1 MKYLRGGRILRV
13 NLTDGTISTEPVE
26 SYAARFTGGKGINA
40 KLLFDGV
47 EPSTAPFDAEN
58 LLLFGVGPLVGTPF
72 PGACRVDVMSKSP
85 VTGALGDAGMG
96 GYLGAEL
103 KSAGYDHLV
112 IEGRA
117 EKPVYLS
124 IRDDKVE
131 IKDASFIW
139 GHDTYETAE
148 MVRQD
153 LNDPGANVVSIGPA
167 GENLVVY
174 ALIISPTGNAAART
188 GLGAVMGSKRLKAIA
203 VRGTKGIK
211 VAKPREFLAACHEL
225 RYQIKQS
232 RFYPDVHKWGLV
244 SIHDKEMRAAYAMIG
259 DTFPGAETIREVDF
273 ATKYLYR
280 RVGCFA
286 CPVACFDSYNLPE
299 LGGTGTMKCSPPG
312 DLTWD
317 LKNPDLM
324 VFWETFVLCQRYGL
338 DARSL
343 SNALAWLM
351 QLHERHIITAAD
363 TDGIPMNWGSPEAII
378 SMARKISYR
387 EGIGDLLADG
397 LPAAARKIGKG
408 AEDYLLISK
417 GSPSDMHL
425 VPVKSIVLAAAVSP
439 IGEDAQVQ
447 PRLELAATGKY
458 LQAQEEASFQD
469 AIKKYKDRAERE
481 IGNREAPDPT
491 VTTGK
496 AALVRHDEE
505 RTAVCDISGVCTW
518 MTSFIGLPVDSETI
532 ANLMTLGLG
541 TTVTVDNLV
550 QSGLRMQYVE
560 RAFGARLGLT
570 RDDDQVSETYYNR
583 LRPGGKERPEI
594 GCNHAELEKMKDD
607 YYSLMGWDVSTGL
620 PTRSAL
626 SNLGLPD
633 VANRLGI

>member
-1 MKYLRGGRILRV
+1 
-13 NLTDGTISTEPVE
+13 
-26 SYAARFTGGKGINA
+26 
-40 KLLFDGV
+40 
-47 EPSTAPFDAEN
+47 
-58 LLLFGVGPLVGTPF
+58 
-72 PGACRVDVMSKSP
+72 
-85 VTGALGDAGMG
+85 
-96 GYLGAEL
+96 
-103 KSAGYDHLV
+103 
-112 IEGRA
+112 
-117 EKPVYLS
+117 
-124 IRDDKVE
+124 
-131 IKDASFIW
+131 
-139 GHDTYETAE
+139 
-148 MVRQD
+148 
-153 LNDPGANVVSIGPA
+153 
-167 GENLVVY
+167 
-174 ALIISPTGNAAART
+174 
-188 GLGAVMGSKRLKAIA
+188 
-203 VRGTKGIK
+203 
-211 VAKPREFLAACHEL
+211 
-225 RYQIKQS
+225 
-232 RFYPDVHKWGLV
+232 
-244 SIHDKEMRAAYAMIG
+244 
-259 DTFPGAETIREVDF
+259 
-273 ATKYLYR
+273 
-280 RVGCFA
+280 
-286 CPVACFDSYNLPE
+286 
-299 LGGTGTMKCSPPG
+299 MKCSPPG

-317 LKNPDLM
+317 IKNPDLM

-378 SMARKISYR
+378 SMARKLSYR

-469 AIKKYKDRAERE
+469 AVKKYKDRAERE

-594 GCNHAELEKMKDD
+594 GCSHAELERMKDD

-620 PTRSAL
+620 PTRPAL
-626 SNLGLPD
+626 SNLGLSD